1 MTVLMA
7 AYKNDDAERAFID
20 ISDFTIEGWSFF
32 HPNGHVRICGSAE
45 LSRAQLV
52 FRRARHT
59 GILATVYT
67 SPAPKQMDATV
78 RNTES

>member
-59 GILATVYT
+59 GILATV
-67 SPAPKQMDATV
+67 
-78 RNTES
+78 

>member
-1 MTVLMA
+1 MTALIA

-20 ISDFTIEGWSFF
+20 ISKFTIEGWSFF
-32 HPNGHVRICGSAE
+32 HPTGQVRICGSVE

-59 GILATVYT
+59 GMLATV
-67 SPAPKQMDATV
+67 
-78 RNTES
+78 